1 MSKDEKKERRQGEK
15 QFKKSIKRHSM
26 KAARAEERAFLRRL
40 MTAGRVIKF
49 EV

>member
-1 MSKDEKKERRQGEK
+1 MSKDEKKERAELQK
-15 QFKKSIKRHSM
+15 NFKKSNKRAAA
-26 KAARAEERAFLRRL
+26 KAARAGDRAFLRRI